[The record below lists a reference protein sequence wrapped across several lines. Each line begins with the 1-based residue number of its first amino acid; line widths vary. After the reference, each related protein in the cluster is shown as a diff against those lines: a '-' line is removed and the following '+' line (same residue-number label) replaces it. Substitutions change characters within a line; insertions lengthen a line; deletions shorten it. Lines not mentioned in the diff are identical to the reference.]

1 MSNPAYYTEEGLKK
15 LVDELNR
22 LKTVDRPHISQQI
35 ADARDKGDLSEN
47 AEYHA
52 AKEDQGLL
60 EARIAKLE
68 EVVANARIIDSSKMD
83 TSRVYIHTRVMVRH
97 VDNNSQREFTIVAE
111 SEADVRMGKISVTS
125 PIGKGLLG
133 KARGE
138 VAEVVTPAGTT
149 RFEVIEISLANA

>member
-1 MSNPAYYTEEGLKK
+1 MSTPAYYTEEGLKK
-15 LVDELNR
+15 LMDELHHMR
-22 LKTVDRPHISQQI
+22 TVERPHLSQQI

-68 EVVANARIIDSSKMD
+68 AVVANARVIDSAQMD
-83 TSRVYIHTRVMVRH
+83 TSRAYIHTTVKVKQIGAGAER
-97 VDNNSQREFTIVAE
+97 SFTLVAE
-111 SEADVRMGKISVTS
+111 SESDIKTGKISVNS

-133 KARGE
+133 KAVGE
-138 VAEVVTPAGTT
+138 VAEVTTPAGTT
-149 RFEVIEISLANA
+149 RFEVIDITR

>member
-1 MSNPAYYTEEGLKK
+1 MSTPAYYTEEGLKK
-15 LVDELNR
+15 LMDELHHMR
-22 LKTVDRPHISQQI
+22 TVERPHLSQQI

-68 EVVANARIIDSSKMD
+68 AVVANARVIDSGQMDISKA
-83 TSRVYIHTRVMVRH
+83 YIHTTVKVKQVGSGAER
-97 VDNNSQREFTIVAE
+97 SFTLVAE
-111 SEADVRMGKISVTS
+111 SESDIKTGKISVSS

-133 KARGE
+133 KAVGE
-138 VAEVVTPAGTT
+138 VAEVTTPAGTT
-149 RFEVIEISLANA
+149 RFEVVQISR

>member
-1 MSNPAYYTEEGLKK
+1 MSSPAYYTEEGYKK

-22 LKTVDRPHISQQI
+22 LKTVERPHISQQI

-52 AKEDQGLL
+52 AKEEQGLL

-68 EVVANARIIDSSKMD
+68 EVVANARIIDDTQVD

-97 VDNNSQREFTIVAE
+97 VETKSEREFMIVAE
-111 SEADVRMGKISVTS
+111 SEADVRLGKISVTS

-138 VAEVVTPAGTT
+138 VAEVTTPAGTT
-149 RFEVIEISLANA
+149 RFEIIEISR

>member
-1 MSNPAYYTEEGLKK
+1 MSTPAYYTEEGLKK
-15 LVDELNR
+15 LMDELHHMR
-22 LKTVDRPHISQQI
+22 SVERPHLSQQI

-68 EVVANARIIDSSKMD
+68 AVVANARIIDSSLMD
-83 TSRVYIHTRVMVRH
+83 TSKAYIHTTVKVKQVGSGAER
-97 VDNNSQREFTIVAE
+97 SFTLVAE
-111 SEADVRMGKISVTS
+111 SESDIKTGKISVNS

-133 KARGE
+133 KAVGE
-138 VAEVVTPAGTT
+138 VAEVTTPAGTT
-149 RFEVIEISLANA
+149 RFEVIDITR

>member
-1 MSNPAYYTEEGLKK
+1 MSSPAYYTEEGYKK

-22 LKTVDRPHISQQI
+22 LKTVERPHISQQI

-68 EVVANARIIDSSKMD
+68 EVVANARIIDDTQVD

-97 VDNNSQREFTIVAE
+97 VENQSQREFIIVAE
-111 SEADVRMGKISVTS
+111 SEADVRLGKISVTS

-133 KARGE
+133 KARGD
-138 VAEVVTPAGTT
+138 VAEVTTPAGTT
-149 RFEVIEISLANA
+149 RFEIIEISR

>member
-1 MSNPAYYTEEGLKK
+1 MSSPAYYTEEGYKK

-22 LKTVDRPHISQQI
+22 LKTVERPHISQQI

-52 AKEDQGLL
+52 AKEEQGLL

-68 EVVANARIIDSSKMD
+68 EVVANARIIDDTQLD

-97 VDNNSQREFTIVAE
+97 VENRSEREFMIVAE
-111 SEADVRMGKISVTS
+111 SEADVRLGKISVTS

-138 VAEVVTPAGTT
+138 VAEVTTPAGTT
-149 RFEVIEISLANA
+149 RFEIIEISR

>member
-15 LVDELNR
+15 LQDELNH
-22 LKTVDRPHISQQI
+22 LKMVERPHISQQI

-60 EARIAKLE
+60 EARIAKMEQVL
-68 EVVANARIIDSSKMD
+68 ANARIIDSSQMD
-83 TSRVYIHTRVMVRH
+83 TSRAFIHCTVTVRH
-97 VDNNSQREFTIVAE
+97 TENGSQRDFTLVAE
-111 SEADVRMGKISVTS
+111 SEADIKTGKISVTS

-133 KARGE
+133 KAVGE
-138 VAEVVTPAGTT
+138 VAEVVTPAGST
-149 RFEVIEISLANA
+149 RFEVVAINR

>member
-1 MSNPAYYTEEGLKK
+1 MSNTAYYTEEGLRK
-15 LVDELNR
+15 LQEELQHMR
-22 LKTVDRPHISQQI
+22 TVERSHLSQQI

-52 AKEDQGLL
+52 AKEEQGLL

-68 EVVANARIIDSSKMD
+68 ETLAIARVVD
-83 TSRVYIHTRVMVRH
+83 TSQLDDSRVYIHSRVMVRH
-97 VDNNSQREFTIVAE
+97 VDNGAQREFTLVAE
-111 SEADVRMGKISVTS
+111 SEVDIKVGKISVSS

-138 VAEVVTPAGTT
+138 VAEITTPTGSA
-149 RFEVIEISLANA
+149 RFEIIEISR

>member
-1 MSNPAYYTEEGLKK
+1 ME
-15 LVDELNR
+15 
-22 LKTVDRPHISQQI
+22 RPHLSQQI

-52 AKEDQGLL
+52 AKEEQGLL

-68 EVVANARIIDSSKMD
+68 ETLANARVVDPSQLD
-83 TSRVYIHTRVMVRH
+83 DSRVFIHSRVMVRH
-97 VDNNSQREFTIVAE
+97 VDNGSQREFILVAE
-111 SEADVRMGKISVTS
+111 SEVDIKVGKISVSS

-138 VAEVVTPAGTT
+138 VAEIVTPTGSA
-149 RFEVIEISLANA
+149 RFEIIEITR